1 MIKYGEYTP
10 SKYSPFSSKHFDR
23 YKAKVSHV
31 TLTDSEKA
39 HQVDSN
45 VERKLHAKFHKD
57 ERNFST

>member
-1 MIKYGEYTP
+1 MIKNGEYTP

-23 YKAKVSHV
+23 YKVKVSHV
-31 TLTDSEKA
+31 TEKDNEKT

-45 VERKLHAKFHKD
+45 VERKLHAKFDKD